1 LLSLCARAHTLL
13 RRSSSLRVN
22 LTLLI
27 LLPTFIERMSSVESF
42 SVAQPDEARDEA
54 PLTPSPELLAFYR
67 QAAHQASSETALFAK
82 RIALVQPNC
91 EERHRLDWE
100 EAAQESELQH
110 ARATAASLKEA
121 ATAAQRAIA
130 ERGVTIA
137 ALLTEQKEDR
147 TRVQRLLAL
156 CQPVAPDITVLFEHF
171 KTSERAGAS
180 SGSRAP
186 RSSSTGGGA
195 AAPAAAAA
203 ATLRTRSY
211 EQHLLKRVE
220 VLQAHAV
227 AVEATGRTYLQAL
240 SDDSVVR
247 SSEVASAQS
256 EGIAAAEPLRAAL
269 AGAQQQ
275 LQEATAEYL
284 RLRHNARAAHAVS
297 REEHRQCKASQVK
310 CKLAYQ

>member
-1 LLSLCARAHTLL
+1 
-13 RRSSSLRVN
+13 
-22 LTLLI
+22 
-27 LLPTFIERMSSVESF
+27 MSSTESS
-42 SVAQPDEARDEA
+42 SVAQLDAARDEA
-54 PLTPSPELLAFYR
+54 PLVPSSELLAFYK
-67 QAAHQASSETALFAK
+67 QAAQQAASETALFAQ
-82 RIALVQPNC
+82 RIALIEPNC

-100 EAAQESELQH
+100 EAAHESELQH
-110 ARATAASLKEA
+110 ARTTAASLKEA
-121 ATAAQRAIA
+121 AAAAQRAIQQ
-130 ERGVTIA
+130 RGVTIA

-156 CQPVAPDITVLFEHF
+156 CQPVAPDITFLFEHF
-171 KTSERAGAS
+171 KSSEHAAAS
-180 SGSRAP
+180 SRAP
-186 RSSSTGGGA
+186 RSSSNGGGA

-220 VLQAHAV
+220 VLQAHAL

-247 SSEVASAQS
+247 SSEVDTANK
-256 EGIAAAEPLRAAL
+256 EGAAAAEPLRAAL
-269 AGAQQQ
+269 VRAQQQ

-297 REEHRQCKASQVK
+297 REEHRQCKASQVRF
-310 CKLAYQ
+310 LRRAI

>member
-1 LLSLCARAHTLL
+1 VPRALL
-13 RRSSSLRVN
+13 RREELAS
-22 LTLLI
+22 I
-27 LLPTFIERMSSVESF
+27 GCAMSSVESF

-54 PLTPSPELLAFYR
+54 PLTPSPELLAFYK
-67 QAAHQASSETALFAK
+67 QAAQQAANETALFAQ

-121 ATAAQRAIA
+121 AAAAQRAIA

-171 KTSERAGAS
+171 KSSEQTGAN
-180 SGSRAP
+180 SGTRAP
-186 RSSSTGGGA
+186 RSSSCGGGA
-195 AAPAAAAA
+195 AAPAVAAAP
-203 ATLRTRSY
+203 LRTRSY

-240 SDDSVVR
+240 NNDSVVR

-256 EGIAAAEPLRAAL
+256 EGVAAAEPLRAAF
-269 AGAQQQ
+269 ARAQQQ
-275 LQEATAEYL
+275 LQDATAEYL

-297 REEHRQCKASQVK
+297 REERRQCKASQVK
-310 CKLAYQ
+310 CKLIYHQSVSLCTSGICSLNM